1 MSKRE
6 CNSRGKGNYS
16 KTDRKLHNRER
27 NVLINEAQHDR
38 KYTKRHKNLKSVF
51 FCRSSFRFLSSFL
64 VSPLR
69 PTHNFTF

>member
-38 KYTKRHKNLKSVF
+38 KYKKKTYEFKVTF
-51 FCRSSFRFLSSFL
+51 FVGAVSDFFLLS
-64 VSPLR
+64 
-69 PTHNFTF
+69 